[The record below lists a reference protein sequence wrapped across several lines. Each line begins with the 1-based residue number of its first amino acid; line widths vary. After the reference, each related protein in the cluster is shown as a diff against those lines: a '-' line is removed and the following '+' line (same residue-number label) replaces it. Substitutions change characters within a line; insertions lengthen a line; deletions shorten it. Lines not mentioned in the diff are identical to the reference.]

1 MANKHKK
8 FQKKCKRGWRNF
20 SKNFHFTAKKIVIIV
35 IAIAMA
41 AVGIVLLVNL
51 VFNNEAITKRKI
63 EGLAR
68 DYYENYYY
76 EKVEGLAGKDGA
88 PNVMAGYAESGLS
101 RISLRQLLL
110 FDNGKNMAMMDEIM
124 AFCDTDLTNVK
135 IYPEDPYGNKDY
147 HIEYN
152 YSCNF

>member
-35 IAIAMA
+35 IAIAMG

-68 DYYENYYY
+68 DYYESYYY
-76 EKVEGLAGKDGA
+76 SKVEGLAGKDKAAG
-88 PNVMAGYAESGLS
+88 VMSGYAESGLS

-110 FDNGKNMAMMDEIM
+110 YDNGKNMSMLDEIS
-124 AFCDTDLTNVK
+124 AFCDTDLTSVK
-135 IYPEDPYGNKDY
+135 IYPEEPYGNRNY
-147 HIEYN
+147 RIEYN